1 MKKLLILFLLLA
13 TFSGCIN
20 MRTMDDCI
28 HLDAQEEASKNPW
41 LLNPAG
47 ALDEHYIMKA
57 NISCWHSAAIAYA
70 AKNNPSNATACCEE
84 IRHVSNDPSDE
95 TTLYRE
101 YVLCID
107 SISTRLADPSICERI
122 LEEDYEFEKNRCM
135 AHAEKPEPVC
145 VATAFSLLALGFAF
159 LSGKR

>member
-1 MKKLLILFLLLA
+1 MKKLLIIFFLLA
-13 TFSGCIN
+13 VFSGCIN
-20 MRTMDDCI
+20 MRTMDDCRN
-28 HLDAQEEASKNPW
+28 LDAQEEASKNPW

-47 ALDEHYIMKA
+47 ALDSHYTMKA

-84 IRHVSNDPSDE
+84 IRQVSTDPDDE
-95 TTLYRE
+95 ETLYRE

-107 SISTRLADPSICERI
+107 SISTRLADPYICDRI
-122 LEEDYEFEKNRCM
+122 TDEDYEFEKNRCI

-159 LSGKR
+159 LSRK